1 LFAAIV
7 AGEIVWGI
15 GVGWLMLRLRRWARD
30 PRVEI
35 TLSILTPFLAYW
47 PPQYL
52 GGSGVLATVTAG
64 LYVSWNGLWL
74 ISAATRLQG
83 VFFWEFFMYLI
94 EGMVFLITGLQ
105 ARSLIPRIVNHSI
118 AELTISAA
126 LISAVVILTRFVWMY
141 PEAYLPRLLFPGLK
155 RRDPWPPWQ
164 WLFAQAFT
172 GVRGI
177 VSLAAALAIPLTA
190 ANGAPFPGRDLILF
204 LTFSVILVTLVGQ
217 GLMLPA
223 VIRALGLAH
232 AGRRERHADTV
243 EEYKARRQGIEAAI
257 ERLDALA
264 LERDLAEETVQP
276 LRGYYTN
283 RLKLTELNCEGDD
296 DHRKCAEQ
304 RDEIE
309 LHLVAAERRRIN
321 ELWRSG
327 KLKDDARR
335 RIERE
340 LDLREAHLTNQ
351 RTRS

>member
-1 LFAAIV
+1 
-7 AGEIVWGI
+7 
-15 GVGWLMLRLRRWARD
+15 
-30 PRVEI
+30 
-35 TLSILTPFLAYW
+35 
-47 PPQYL
+47 
-52 GGSGVLATVTAG
+52 
-64 LYVSWNGLWL
+64 
-74 ISAATRLQG
+74 
-83 VFFWEFFMYLI
+83 
-94 EGMVFLITGLQ
+94 
-105 ARSLIPRIVNHSI
+105 
-118 AELTISAA
+118 
-126 LISAVVILTRFVWMY
+126 
-141 PEAYLPRLLFPGLK
+141 
-155 RRDPWPPWQ
+155 
-164 WLFAQAFT
+164 
-172 GVRGI
+172 
-177 VSLAAALAIPLTA
+177 
-190 ANGAPFPGRDLILF
+190 
-204 LTFSVILVTLVGQ
+204 
-217 GLMLPA
+217 MLPA